1 MQAQLKIAILVALCF
16 SLNGHAQESS
26 RGSLA
31 DLRKSL
37 QGTKDSLSSMK
48 TSMDELQ
55 SLLERSALENLGD
68 SVSEEKRKALQ
79 DERTQL
85 ELALLGS
92 MAQVQKDLGAE
103 VLGARVERFDREKRQ
118 AFVLVELQD
127 EQGKAS
133 LPLTVPMAEVEMA
146 MRADNEEDAEELRDV
161 TAEMR
166 QDLRDE
172 AVQFFAETTREVAK
186 EQAKRGIKSLIRRH

>member
-1 MQAQLKIAILVALCF
+1 
-16 SLNGHAQESS
+16 
-26 RGSLA
+26 
-31 DLRKSL
+31 
-37 QGTKDSLSSMK
+37 
-48 TSMDELQ
+48 MDELQ
-55 SLLERSALENLGD
+55 SLLERSALENPGD

-85 ELALLGS
+85 ELALIGS
-92 MAQVQKDLGAE
+92 MTQVQKVLGAE
-103 VLGARVERFDREKRQ
+103 VLGARVERFDREQGQ

-127 EQGKAS
+127 EQGKAT
-133 LPLTVPMAEVEMA
+133 LPLTVPMAEVENA
-146 MRADNEEDAEELRDV
+146 LRADNEDDAEELRDV

-172 AVQFFAETTREVAK
+172 AVQLFAETAREVAK

>member
-1 MQAQLKIAILVALCF
+1 MQAQFKIAILVPIIF
-16 SLNGHAQESS
+16 SLHTYAQESS
-26 RGSLA
+26 GGSLA

-37 QGTKDSLSSMK
+37 QGTKTSLSSIK

-55 SLLERSALENLGD
+55 SLLERSALENPGD

-85 ELALLGS
+85 ELALIGS
-92 MAQVQKDLGAE
+92 MTQVQKVLGAE
-103 VLGARVERFDREKRQ
+103 VLGARVERFDREQGQ

-127 EQGKAS
+127 EQGKAT
-133 LPLTVPMAEVEMA
+133 LPLTVPMAEVENA
-146 MRADNEEDAEELRDV
+146 LRADNEDDAEELRDV

-172 AVQFFAETTREVAK
+172 AVQLFAETAREVAK